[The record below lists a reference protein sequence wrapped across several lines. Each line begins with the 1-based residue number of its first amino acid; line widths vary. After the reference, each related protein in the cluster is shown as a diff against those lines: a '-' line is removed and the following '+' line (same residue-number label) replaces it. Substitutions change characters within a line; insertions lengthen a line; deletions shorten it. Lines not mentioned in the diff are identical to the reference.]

1 MARLRTQII
10 VLAVLPLLAALAA
23 VGALLVYEMSALER
37 EQSRAQEQAFLAAKR
52 EGLRN
57 VVQLAMAA
65 IARQYAST
73 ADDDAARQEAL
84 AILRRMD
91 FGTDGYFFVYDRA
104 GRNLMH
110 PRLPELEGRPL
121 LDLQD
126 AEGVYVIRE
135 LLARA
140 QEGGGYQRYVWPK
153 PSTGQPAPKLGY
165 AVMLDRWGWM
175 LGTGLYLDDVEA
187 AMAGWRRGMV
197 AAGRETLVVLAVV
210 AALAI
215 ISVFAGGL
223 ALNIADQR
231 RADRRIRHL
240 ADRVVLSQEEE
251 RARVSRELHDHVCQ
265 LLVSVKYRF
274 ELAARQVDAGD
285 AQASTRLREAVNSL
299 AEAIGTVRRISH
311 ELRPALL
318 DDLGLDAALTLLAED
333 MAQRGGPRVQLDLR
347 APSAPAQAQAVALY
361 RIAQE
366 ALANAERHAQ
376 AHTLRLT
383 LDGDERET
391 RLVIDDD
398 GCGFHTDGKDGS
410 DASSGIG
417 LSNMRQRAESL
428 GGRLWVHSTAAGT
441 TVKVTL
447 PRAPDPNHMVDA

>member
-23 VGALLVYEMSALER
+23 VGALLVYEMDALER

-65 IARQYAST
+65 IARQYAS
-73 ADDDAARQEAL
+73 APDDAAARQDAL

-91 FGTDGYFFVYDRA
+91 FGADGYFFVYDQA

-110 PRLPELEGRPL
+110 PRLPELEGRLL

-126 AEGVYVIRE
+126 SDGVYVIRE

-140 QEGGGYQRYVWPK
+140 QEGGGFQRYVWPK

-187 AMAGWRRGMV
+187 AMAGWRRGVV
-197 AAGRETLVVLAVV
+197 AAGRETLVVLAMV
-210 AALAI
+210 AAVAI
-215 ISVFAGGL
+215 VSVFAGGL
-223 ALNIADQR
+223 ALNIAEQR

-285 AQASTRLREAVNSL
+285 PDASARLRGAVDSL
-299 AEAIGTVRRISH
+299 AGAIGTVRRISH

-333 MAQRGGPRVQLDLR
+333 LAQRGGPQVALDLR
-347 APSAPAQAQAVALY
+347 APASPPQAQAVALY

-376 AHTLRLT
+376 ASTLRLL
-383 LDGDERET
+383 LDGDDQET
-391 RLVIDDD
+391 RLEIADD
-398 GCGFHTDGKDGS
+398 GRGFRLDGS
-410 DASSGIG
+410 DAGGGIG

-428 GGRLWVHSTAAGT
+428 GGRLQVQSTASGT
-441 TVKVTL
+441 TVRVTL
-447 PRAPDPNHMVDA
+447 PRAPDPHRMVDA

>member
-23 VGALLVYEMSALER
+23 VGALLVYEMDALER

-65 IARQYAST
+65 IARQYAS
-73 ADDDAARQEAL
+73 APDDETARQDAL

-91 FGTDGYFFVYDRA
+91 FGADGYFFVYDQA

-110 PRLPELEGRPL
+110 PRLPELEGRLL

-126 AEGVYVIRE
+126 SDGVYVIRE

-153 PSTGQPAPKLGY
+153 PSSGQPTPKLGY

-187 AMAGWRRGMV
+187 AMAGWRRGVV
-197 AAGRETLVVLAVV
+197 AVGRETLVVLAMV
-210 AALAI
+210 AAVAI
-215 ISVFAGGL
+215 VSVFAGGL
-223 ALNIADQR
+223 ALNIAEQR

-285 AQASTRLREAVNSL
+285 PDAGGRLREAVDSL
-299 AEAIGTVRRISH
+299 AGAIGTVRRISH

-333 MAQRGGPRVQLDLR
+333 LAQRGGPQVTLDLR
-347 APSAPAQAQAVALY
+347 APASPPQAQAVALY

-366 ALANAERHAQ
+366 ALANAERHAR
-376 AHTLRLT
+376 ASTLRLL
-383 LDGDERET
+383 LDGDDQET
-391 RLVIDDD
+391 RLEIADD
-398 GCGFHTDGKDGS
+398 GKGVRLDGS
-410 DASSGIG
+410 DAGGGIG

-428 GGRLWVHSTAAGT
+428 GGRLQVQSTASGT
-441 TVKVTL
+441 TVRVAL
-447 PRAPDPNHMVDA
+447 PRAPDPRRMVDA